1 MDVLEVEVRESD
13 VLSLDRDLRQ
23 EFPDG
28 GMKCQ
33 VPECGD
39 KHYSS
44 LASYRKHWR
53 RSHVREILLFHCES
67 CGHREIEKRN
77 IIHHNQKKH
86 KGKST
91 FTQKTSFNNSF
102 IDPKG
107 VLPPK
112 KPNAKLLENLF
123 REDIIPVPRDSDSFL
138 HFNDDGSSLFHV
150 KY

>member
-1 MDVLEVEVRESD
+1 MDVLEVEVKESE
-13 VLSLDRDLRQ
+13 VLSLDKDLRE

-28 GMKCQ
+28 GMKSQ
-33 VPECGD
+33 VPGCGD
-39 KHYSS
+39 KRYSS
-44 LASYRKHWR
+44 LASHQKHWR

-77 IIHHNQKKH
+77 IIHHNNKKH
-86 KGKST
+86 KGKTT
-91 FTQKTSFNNSF
+91 FAQKTSFNNSQ

-112 KPNAKLLENLF
+112 KPNAKLFENLF
-123 REDIIPVPRDSDSFL
+123 KEDIKPVPRDSDSFL
-138 HFNDDGSSLFHV
+138 QFNDDGFSSFHV